1 MNGVDLLF
9 IGFIVGLITGIVI
22 FYFTDTARLRHFS
35 DRGYDRA
42 VADIMKYG
50 YYYDKRN
57 RRRYVTVSRDD

>member
-1 MNGVDLLF
+1 MF

-50 YYYDKRN
+50 YYYDKHN
-57 RRRYVTVSRDD
+57 RRRYI